1 MITVDQMV
9 RVTRKGGTVT
19 HLALT
24 SGVPSVCGRVALFGP
39 AVPEARLCKTCA
51 RIARVADSEGDW
63 TEAEQA
69 FITMRRTGEAWEML
83 ADTVS
88 DYEAG
93 EENDPH
99 RIALYRAALAKRNYA
114 TTVITNNPDSQ
125 RRSTDGNKMG
135 YGKAKQMGATEN
147 QRTAI
152 LRMANYLDSLTNQ
165 LFELREMS
173 LPETGIVDMYT
184 SEFFDALNRKQI
196 DQHFKSLSSAI
207 EGIKEKLSVERI
219 QRRKADT
226 PVSAT
231 VLQEDEIFVLNGEYY
246 KTKKSKAGH
255 LYAMR
260 WDGERWDYESAKGV
274 IRKLTPEMRATAEQ
288 ASEFGHTYHCC
299 VYCSRGLND
308 SRSET
313 VGYGP
318 ICADKYGLPWGE

>member
-9 RVTRKGGTVT
+9 RVTRKGGAVT

-24 SGVPSVCGRVALFGP
+24 SGVSSVCGRVALFGP

-51 RIARVADSEGDW
+51 RIARVADSEGQW

-69 FITMRRTGEAWEML
+69 FISLPRESGVWEML
-83 ADTVS
+83 ADVVS
-88 DYEAG
+88 DYENG
-93 EENDPH
+93 GENDPH
-99 RIALYRAALAKRNYA
+99 RIALYRAALAQRNYA
-114 TTVITNNPDSQ
+114 TTVITNHSDVRMP
-125 RRSTDGNKMG
+125 RGNGNTMG
-135 YGKAKQMGATEN
+135 YGKEK
-147 QRTAI
+147 RTNSA
-152 LRMANYLDSLTNQ
+152 
-165 LFELREMS
+165 
-173 LPETGIVDMYT
+173 
-184 SEFFDALNRKQI
+184 SEKQI
-196 DQHFKSLSSAI
+196 QFIQSMYEVTDQAYGQGMLEIFNELVAEGSVDKKKASSI
-207 EGIKEKLSVERI
+207 IEKLIPKYREAKDVIAKARI
-219 QRRKADT
+219 SENTKA
-226 PVSAT
+226 VQSSGI
-231 VLQEDEIFVLNGEYY
+231 EKDEIFVFEGEYY
-246 KTKKSKAGH
+246 KTKASKAGH

-260 WDGERWDYESAKGV
+260 WDGERWDYDSAKGV

>member
-135 YGKAKQMGATEN
+135 YGQK
-147 QRTAI
+147 
-152 LRMANYLDSLTNQ
+152 
-165 LFELREMS
+165 
-173 LPETGIVDMYT
+173 
-184 SEFFDALNRKQI
+184 ALNNSASEKQI
-196 DQHFKSLSSAI
+196 EFIRSMYAITDQAYGQGMLEIFNEIVAEGSVDKKKASSII
-207 EGIKEKLSVERI
+207 EKLIPKCREAKDKLAKEKMAKNTEAVKESGI
-219 QRRKADT
+219 QA
-226 PVSAT
+226 
-231 VLQEDEIFVLNGEYY
+231 DEIFVLDGEYF
-246 KTKKSKAGH
+246 KTKASKAGH

-260 WDGERWDYESAKGV
+260 WDGERWDYDSAKGV
-274 IRKLTPEMRATAEQ
+274 IRKLTPAMRATAEQ